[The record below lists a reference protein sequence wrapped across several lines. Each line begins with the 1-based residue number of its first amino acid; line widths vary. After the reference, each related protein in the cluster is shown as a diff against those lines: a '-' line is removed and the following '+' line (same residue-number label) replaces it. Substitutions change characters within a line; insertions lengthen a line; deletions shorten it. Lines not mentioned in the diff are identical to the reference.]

1 MGMLFH
7 VQSSKFGPS
16 YLQSRIENFLEGV
29 PEILVC
35 IPSCIHYDFRYL
47 CSLLDKLWFSIT
59 VNLFCASDFLFSF
72 PILKDGFDEES
83 FKQHKDALIAEKLEK
98 DPSLS
103 SEADV
108 YWYQIV
114 DKRYVYCSLTW
125 CF

>member
-16 YLQSRIENFLEGV
+16 YLQSRIENFLQGV

-35 IPSCIHYDFRYL
+35 IPSCICYEILSSQSVRQIQILHSCEFIL
-47 CSLLDKLWFSIT
+47 CIF
-59 VNLFCASDFLFSF
+59 FSF
-72 PILKDGFDEES
+72 PFVKDGFDEES

-98 DPSLS
+98 DPSLT

-114 DKRYVYCSLTW
+114 DKRYVYCSLMW